1 LDFTRK
7 AAGIFA
13 DKANAAPLPALV
25 ADIVA
30 QLYIPAT
37 HKNASI
43 QMVNGACHYISIHKI
58 FIC

>member
-30 QLYIPAT
+30 KLYIAAT
-37 HKNASI
+37 HKNTSI
-43 QMVNGACHYISIHKI
+43 QMVSGAWHYISIHKNL
-58 FIC
+58 IC